1 MSKDKVIDIV
11 AHSGNTPGGSLELQ
25 EYLIFEKELAE
36 SRDKIVNAGIGLL
49 AQAVP
54 PNIPNIL
61 EGEPTDAHVAY
72 VLGLVKQLLDREN
85 STKKDMA
92 KAA

>member
-1 MSKDKVIDIV
+1 MIKVLDKV
-11 AHSGNTPGGSLELQ
+11 AYSGKIPGNSFELQ

-36 SRDKIVNAGIGLL
+36 SRDKIVKAGIGLL

-54 PNIPNIL
+54 TNKPNIL